1 LARAGHTPTSRHH
14 LHPMSRACNIIRQQ
28 KSPNYHVIWNVRW
41 GQSLRGSVF
50 CSNHGGWLFSPPLI
64 FSLHSL
70 KFVSSQPKIKNQ
82 GCPIYCLTIMIL
94 FSFDWNFFVLDYFLN
109 CFFFSILFIFHLILF
124 CFLYQMWYSFSWL
137 LFFMCFFLSILS
149 HNILF
154 YFIVFLDWFFILL
167 IAFFFL
173 SFFLICFFP
182 FN

>member
-28 KSPNYHVIWNVRW
+28 KSPNYHVIWNVWW

-109 CFFFSILFIFHLILF
+109 CFFFQFYLFSIWF
-124 CFLYQMWYSFSWL
+124 CFV
-137 LFFMCFFLSILS
+137 
-149 HNILF
+149 
-154 YFIVFLDWFFILL
+154 FISNVVLILL
-167 IAFFFL
+167 IVVFYVFFSFNFITQHFILFHCFSRLILHSFNCFFFFYL
-173 SFFLICFFP
+173 SF
-182 FN
+182 

>member
-109 CFFFSILFIFHLILF
+109 CFFFQFYLFSIWF
-124 CFLYQMWYSFSWL
+124 CFVFYIKCGTHSLNCCFL
-137 LFFMCFFLSILS
+137 CVFFFQFY
-149 HNILF
+149 HTTF
-154 YFIVFLDWFFILL
+154 YFISLFF
-167 IAFFFL
+167 
-173 SFFLICFFP
+173 
-182 FN
+182 